1 LGTYDSQYFESVNV
15 AGWTI
20 TGKLI
25 PLYFLFIWFFTCK
38 HWWYHALLVPICMYA
53 WQIFNTLNDDIRF
66 SDVNDIYVLA
76 PLVLIMAIF
85 SYTIRTR
92 VFDKIH
98 GIDLSELNN
107 VNWKGELSDNHLDIE
122 SNKAST
128 SSDAEPIDDDNDPVY
143 MAQ

>member
-1 LGTYDSQYFESVNV
+1 
-15 AGWTI
+15 
-20 TGKLI
+20 
-25 PLYFLFIWFFTCK
+25 
-38 HWWYHALLVPICMYA
+38 M
-53 WQIFNTLNDDIRF
+53 FNTLNDDIRF